1 MRRRD
6 LLALP
11 LFAPLSLKAESVPV
25 HYRNDP
31 AYFPYFGLIE
41 SGHDEF
47 PADLPMATSP
57 ERRDGLFAEVT
68 GTVVDSEQ
76 LSRGIPYWAAR
87 LDAAT
92 GIDIYGNN
100 GIAAGDFDG
109 DGRDEVY
116 VCQPAGLP
124 NKLFRWQAGRLT
136 DIHFVPP
143 VAIRIARRYPIVS
156 VNVDPGRRVQPRC
169 PIGNAAR

>member
-11 LFAPLSLKAESVPV
+11 LFAPLSLEAESAPV

-31 AYFPYFGLIE
+31 AYFPYIGLIE

-47 PADLPMATSP
+47 PADRPMAAAP
-57 ERRDGLFAEVT
+57 QRRDGLFAEVT

-109 DGRDEVY
+109 N
-116 VCQPAGLP
+116 PAG
-124 NKLFRWQAGRLT
+124 
-136 DIHFVPP
+136 
-143 VAIRIARRYPIVS
+143 
-156 VNVDPGRRVQPRC
+156 
-169 PIGNAAR
+169 